1 MPISLMFTKICF
13 RRITKPANWSANDAL
28 AWLSASSEECIRP
41 INSSTPYAFS
51 RRGLTRENF
60 QSMIQDLDLPTNPSL
75 YNHAPARL
83 DLSMAP
89 EGQDTVIA
97 IVPVGH
103 VSDNEEQKWAA
114 VRDQARRHVFRR
126 LRTLGITDLKDHIKF
141 EVNYTPLSWRNGVR
155 SFSG

>member
-1 MPISLMFTKICF
+1 
-13 RRITKPANWSANDAL
+13 
-28 AWLSASSEECIRP
+28 
-41 INSSTPYAFS
+41 
-51 RRGLTRENF
+51 
-60 QSMIQDLDLPTNPSL
+60 
-75 YNHAPARL
+75 
-83 DLSMAP
+83 MAP

-114 VRDQARRHVFRR
+114 VRDEARRHVFRR